1 MGKIGSFISELL
13 KRNGFVSYSP
23 EEKIQ
28 ASKGKNT
35 TISDE
40 FKHNIISSDKGNGL
54 FKSAIL
60 KEIESLEVPTIHDLS
75 L

>member
-13 KRNGFVSYSP
+13 KRNGFVGYSP
-23 EEKIQ
+23 EEKTH
-28 ASKGKNT
+28 AGKGKNT
-35 TISDE
+35 TLSDE
-40 FKHNIISSDKGNGL
+40 FKHNIVSSHKSNGF

-60 KEIESLEVPTIHDLS
+60 KEIESLELPTIHDLS